1 VPSSS
6 GSTGAPKRVVRTHA
20 NLLFELA
27 RLVEAF
33 DVTDEDRF
41 LGAAPFSPVNGLV
54 RPMMTSMYAGATL
67 HPLRSI
73 TDARPTYSVEWE
85 PEGGGPFP
93 SFAGALAVDDV
104 DENSFRL
111 ILAGHYDAPLGAPGE
126 AFDAIVGSWIARAS
140 ARELLRTIARYI
152 ETSARAGLV

>member
-1 VPSSS
+1 MSDFSE
-6 GSTGAPKRVVRTHA
+6 RIVV
-20 NLLFELA
+20 N
-27 RLVEAF
+27 
-33 DVTDEDRF
+33 
-41 LGAAPFSPVNGLV
+41 APFDQAARHLATYIADHAADDGKTV
-54 RPMMTSMYAGATL
+54 RIRLQLPARVIGKTVIATL

-73 TDARPTYSVEWE
+73 ADARPTYSVEWE

-104 DENSFRL
+104 DAGRFRL

-126 AFDAIVGSWIARAS
+126 MFDATVGSWIARAS

-152 ETSARAGLV
+152 ETSARTV